1 VQQVGLGYLRLGQ
14 PATTLSGGEAQRLKI
29 ARELALTAKGKGK
42 KIYILDEPTTGLHL
56 RDVERLLG
64 VLDRLVEA
72 GHTVVVIEHHLDVM
86 RHADWLI
93 DMGPDGGTDGGEVVA
108 MGTPEEVAKGNGA
121 TAQALLNSRA
131 PSRASLVPSLKP
143 R

>member
-1 VQQVGLGYLRLGQ
+1 
-14 PATTLSGGEAQRLKI
+14 
-29 ARELALTAKGKGK
+29 
-42 KIYILDEPTTGLHL
+42 
-56 RDVERLLG
+56 
-64 VLDRLVEA
+64 
-72 GHTVVVIEHHLDVM
+72 
-86 RHADWLI
+86 
-93 DMGPDGGTDGGEVVA
+93 MGPDGGTDGGEVVA